1 MNDNVI
7 LRSRISFVEDELSK
21 ALEKLQHSQEFDKD
35 ASAKINKFSEVIL
48 VKGEFPSI
56 FN

>member
-1 MNDNVI
+1 MNDNAV
-7 LRSRISFVEDELSK
+7 LRLRISFVEDELSK